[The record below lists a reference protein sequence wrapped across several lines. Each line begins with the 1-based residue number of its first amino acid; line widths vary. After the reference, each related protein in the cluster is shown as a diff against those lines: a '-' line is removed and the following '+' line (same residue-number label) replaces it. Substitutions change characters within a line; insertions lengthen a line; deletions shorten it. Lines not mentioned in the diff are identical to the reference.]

1 MDLSFGGAIDWEL
14 VRDLVSWALFLVGG
28 FAVAV
33 GALGLVRFPDFYTRL
48 HAAGVTDTAGAE
60 LIVLGMLLQAPNWLV
75 AVKLGFIGIFLGLTS
90 PVATHAIAHAAYM
103 VGFKPML
110 GPDLRYGG
118 YVDREGDRDGDRE
131 SGGDA
136 AKGDG
141 A

>member
-1 MDLSFGGAIDWEL
+1 MDLSFGGMIDWNL
-14 VRDLVSWALFLVGG
+14 IFDLISWALFLVGG
-28 FAVAV
+28 LAVVV

-60 LIVLGMLLQAPNWLV
+60 LIVLGMLLQAPTWLV
-75 AVKLGFIGIFLGLTS
+75 AMKLVFIGIFLGLTS

-110 GPDLRYGG
+110 GAQLSYMEDDDTVQGG
-118 YVDREGDRDGDRE
+118 
-131 SGGDA
+131 
-136 AKGDG
+136 G